1 MDKGV
6 GDSGGGERGECG
18 GGGSG
23 VGRGEGVKGG
33 VKGDR
38 SSLPTGVFL
47 KAGIALWGG
56 GFCNRGFLSCSFQ
69 IS

>member
-1 MDKGV
+1 MW
-6 GDSGGGERGECG
+6 R
-18 GGGSG
+18 GGSG

-47 KAGIALWGG
+47 KAGIALWGE
-56 GFCNRGFLSCSFQ
+56 GFATGVSYPVHFRFLDM
-69 IS
+69 